1 MTTEND
7 NSSAGK
13 EMEDNYEVSNS
24 LSLYEEARALM
35 DAGQLDQAIAT
46 FHASALENPHFKTYE
61 LLGECYLK
69 LSRFK
74 EAIPYLAAA
83 TALNRQVRSPS
94 LLAEAFL
101 ALGWHSDAVDM
112 AKVALAIEP
121 NNRKARHVLNIA
133 QPILYELFPHIRE
146 LDQNDSSKA

>member
-7 NSSAGK
+7 NSSPRK
-13 EMEDNYEVSNS
+13 EKGNNYEASHG
-24 LSLYEEARALM
+24 LYEEARALM
-35 DAGQLDQAIAT
+35 DAGQLDQAITT
-46 FHASALENPHFKTYE
+46 FHASALESPHAKTYE

-69 LSRFK
+69 LLRFK

-83 TALNRQVRSPS
+83 TALQHHVRPPS

-101 ALGWHSDAVDM
+101 ALEDYSDAVRM
-112 AKVALAIEP
+112 AKIALVIEP

-133 QPILYELFPHIRE
+133 QPILYQQFPHIRE

>member
-1 MTTEND
+1 MTTDND

-13 EMEDNYEVSNS
+13 DKESNYEASR
-24 LSLYEEARALM
+24 SLYEEARGLM

-146 LDQNDSSKA
+146 LDQKDSSEL